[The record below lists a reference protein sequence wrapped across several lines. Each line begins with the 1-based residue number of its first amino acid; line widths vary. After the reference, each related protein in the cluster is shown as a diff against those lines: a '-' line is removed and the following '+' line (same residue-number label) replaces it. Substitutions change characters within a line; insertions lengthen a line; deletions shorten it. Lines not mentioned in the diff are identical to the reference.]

1 MKEKA
6 CKDCHMISLGNI
18 CPNCKSTNLSND
30 WTGLIILLDVE
41 NSEIAK
47 KINAKSLGKYAI
59 RVRWNRNF
67 RIFHSKFMTYIV
79 CILIRY
85 IILQR
90 FRLTEE
96 LRHKLKQP
104 LGKLIKGNEEI
115 TLESLKKI
123 VEKINPKLI
132 ISVGDIVSRSIL
144 KIPVLVN
151 VRIIDNRAMRKNL
164 EFFDF
169 KNKKTF
175 HAHNP
180 AGSIEI
186 MAWQAIKEAIK
197 SEDALV
203 IIDGEEDLLA
213 LVAVIESPN
222 NSLVIY
228 GQPKEGIVVIK
239 VDETTKREAKEI
251 IDSMILE

>member
-1 MKEKA
+1 
-6 CKDCHMISLGNI
+6 
-18 CPNCKSTNLSND
+18 
-30 WTGLIILLDVE
+30 
-41 NSEIAK
+41 
-47 KINAKSLGKYAI
+47 
-59 RVRWNRNF
+59 
-67 RIFHSKFMTYIV
+67 
-79 CILIRY
+79 
-85 IILQR
+85 LQR
-90 FRLTEE
+90 FRLTEK
-96 LRHKLKQP
+96 LRNKLKQP
-104 LGKLIKGNEEI
+104 LGKLIKGDEDI

-123 VEKINPKLI
+123 VEESNPELI

-144 KIPVLVN
+144 KISVPVN
-151 VRIIDNRAMRKNL
+151 VRIIDNKAMRKDL

-175 HAHNP
+175 HAYNP

-228 GQPKEGIVVIK
+228 GQPKEGIVIIE
-239 VDETTKREAKEI
+239 VDEIKKREAKSI